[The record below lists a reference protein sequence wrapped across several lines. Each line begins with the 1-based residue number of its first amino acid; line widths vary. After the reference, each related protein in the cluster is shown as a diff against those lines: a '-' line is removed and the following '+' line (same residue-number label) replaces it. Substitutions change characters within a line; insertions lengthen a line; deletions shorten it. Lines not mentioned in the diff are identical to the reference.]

1 MKTHRHEAG
10 TGPTAPP
17 PTPPPRPALNRS
29 RIAAAALALID
40 VNGLRA
46 FSMRKLGAGLGVDPM
61 AAYRYFEDQD
71 ALFDGVAELLFAEAD
86 FDSLPWEESW
96 RAVAGQYCGR
106 LRAVLLDH
114 PNAVAVFATH
124 PVRSRAAADVCA
136 RLTGHLTAAG
146 FGPSQADRVARCL
159 REFTVGHALGLTV
172 PRPEAEGADDN
183 PAARFE
189 TGLTAML
196 DGFERLR

>member
-1 MKTHRHEAG
+1 MKTDRHAAG
-10 TGPTAPP
+10 TGPTP
-17 PTPPPRPALNRS
+17 PPPRPALNRS

-86 FDSLPWEESW
+86 LESLPWEESW
-96 RAVAGQYCGR
+96 RTVAGEYCLR
-106 LRAVLLDH
+106 LRATLLDH
-114 PNAVAVFATH
+114 PHAVAVFATH

-136 RLTGHLTAAG
+136 RLTGHLAAAG
-146 FGPSQADRVARCL
+146 FDPSQAAHVARCL
-159 REFTVGHALGLTV
+159 REFTVGHALSV
-172 PRPEAEGADDN
+172 AVRHPEPEGADEDA
-183 PAARFE
+183 AARFE